1 MLIQAVGKSMDERSV
16 SAAYSQPSPQEGSM
30 PLRLLNDFSIFFRA
44 ENGSEQLAHLEG
56 LKKGDPSDP

>member
-1 MLIQAVGKSMDERSV
+1 MDERSV